1 MHGAISLPIGSIYGI
16 AEDYLMLTQANKPAK
31 DLGQL
36 VADLTID
43 PIGEKILPCA
53 RGVSAVP
60 SRPHEVLE
68 WDAPH
73 QPSGEMRFSIDRKVV
88 QVIEG
93 SFCCC
98 AAFADT
104 DTLVT
109 GSTDFTVRLWKV
121 ARGTGG
127 SSSALAAQI
136 EPTHIM
142 RGHTAS
148 VTCIAASR
156 AWSLVISG
164 AEDGSASFWDL
175 NRGVYVKSVW
185 HGRGLEAKVH
195 IVAIQESTVRSS
207 PSSTG

>member
-121 ARGTGG
+121 ARGTGRR
-127 SSSALAAQI
+127 SHRLKATSLA
-136 EPTHIM
+136 
-142 RGHTAS
+142 
-148 VTCIAASR
+148 
-156 AWSLVISG
+156 VISSREKAWHLPG
-164 AEDGSASFWDL
+164 RTL
-175 NRGVYVKSVW
+175 SVRLVPF
-185 HGRGLEAKVH
+185 GPGLP
-195 IVAIQESTVRSS
+195 STI
-207 PSSTG
+207 GKN